1 MGHIELFSAT
11 DQTSPSMVEALVE
24 DDGQIT
30 LPTGIAGWGF
40 AQAGDNE
47 EWIEFSFTAAGVVTV
62 IANSAYAVGSDTDGN
77 LCVYDA
83 GSGIAIKNRLGA
95 SKTIRYVVHYSA

>member
-1 MGHIELFSAT
+1 MSGGIRTVLSLTTAEGIDTVA
-11 DQTSPSMVEALVE
+11 DEAE
-24 DDGQIT
+24 IT
-30 LPTGIAGWGF
+30 LATGVSGWGV

-47 EWIEFSFTAAGVVTV
+47 EWIQFRFTAAGVVSV
-62 IANSAYAVGSDTDGN
+62 VANSANAVNSDTDGN

-95 SKTIRYVVHYSA
+95 SKIIRYVVHYSS